1 MKTIGFIGLFLC
13 AILGTNT
20 LLAQKVGKGNKGKK
34 GTGGNWTKSE
44 YSGTRSTRDV
54 TMAMYSKGF
63 AWISGSPA
71 DNEKLSVGKTA
82 QFFGFVAVRYE
93 SGRVAKR
100 GELGRALHELASP
113 AQREILLNAAK
124 AEEPVMKEWWA
135 CRGKIL
141 RMLEHHL
148 YTGQDYNLKELGAL
162 AREFGRLNAHIAF
175 IEAKAFATVEDLL
188 TPQQWQQLRA
198 IRKAPALAAEKGH
211 KSKKIWFSGL
221 SRDLTAQFEDLYAK
235 AFSWLTGTV
244 KDNQTIPLGQ
254 PAQFFGFVSI
264 RHKSGHAASRGRIS
278 KQFAELL
285 DEPQRTLVTEGT
297 KELWPHVQRFMAK
310 RNELLV
316 EMEKLRKA
324 PNTFNPEQY
333 RQIANDLG
341 LIEIKCG
348 MVEAGT
354 YHKIRKSMTDEQTR
368 KMMSVRAEY
377 ILDPETMEKLDG
389 LQRGMAIHKLCAVC
403 HSNPLIA
410 PEIQTVFERPVA
422 SVRGY
427 AYSQAMVQIADG
439 GNRWTEDKLDHFLS
453 SPTKAVP
460 GTKMGFQGLLNK
472 SDRTAIIQYLKNIKD
487 VQPSVRP

>member
-1 MKTIGFIGLFLC
+1 MNKIGFIGLFLC
-13 AILGTNT
+13 AVLGANS
-20 LLAQKVGKGNKGKK
+20 LLVKKIGKGNKGKK
-34 GTGGNWTKSE
+34 GTGGDWAKSE
-44 YSGTRSTRDV
+44 YSGTRSERDV

-100 GELGRALHELASP
+100 GELGRAFHELASP
-113 AQREILLNAAK
+113 AQRKILLNAAK

-148 YTGQDYNLKELGAL
+148 YTGQDFNLQELAGL
-162 AREFGRLNAHIAF
+162 AREFGSLNAHSAF
-175 IEAKAFATVEDLL
+175 IEAKAFAAVEDLL

-198 IRKAPALAAEKGH
+198 IRKDPALAADKGH
-211 KSKKIWFSGL
+211 KSKKIRFPGL
-221 SRDLTAQFEDLYAK
+221 SRNLAAQYEDLYAK
-235 AFSWLTGTV
+235 AFSWLTGTM

-264 RHKSGHAASRGRIS
+264 RHKSGHAASRGKIS

-285 DEPQRTLVTEGT
+285 DEPQRTLVTEAT
-297 KELWPHVQRFMAK
+297 KALWPHVQRFMVK

-324 PNTFNPEQY
+324 PTTFSPDRY
-333 RQIANDLG
+333 RQIAHDLG

-348 MVEAGT
+348 MVEASA
-354 YHKIRKSMTDEQTR
+354 YHKIRKSRDFQKESKTL
-368 KMMSVRAEY
+368 RARSGAWQICPDVGKPKE
-377 ILDPETMEKLDG
+377 LHSFWGGRFPP
-389 LQRGMAIHKLCAVC
+389 GM
-403 HSNPLIA
+403 
-410 PEIQTVFERPVA
+410 
-422 SVRGY
+422 
-427 AYSQAMVQIADG
+427 
-439 GNRWTEDKLDHFLS
+439 
-453 SPTKAVP
+453 
-460 GTKMGFQGLLNK
+460 
-472 SDRTAIIQYLKNIKD
+472 
-487 VQPSVRP
+487 